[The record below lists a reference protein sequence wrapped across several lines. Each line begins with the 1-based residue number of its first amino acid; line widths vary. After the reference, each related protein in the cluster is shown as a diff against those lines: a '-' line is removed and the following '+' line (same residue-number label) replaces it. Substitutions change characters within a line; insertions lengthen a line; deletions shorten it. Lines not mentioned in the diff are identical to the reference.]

1 MRLAAAVILLT
12 FVAGVLAPLL
22 TPYEPNQAIPADRL
36 LGFGE
41 GGHLLGTDQLGR
53 DILTRLLYGA
63 RLAWVVGVA
72 VSGISLVA
80 GMVLGAASFSASSWV
95 DGLVTRFV
103 DGVLAFPPI
112 LLALVLAA
120 IMGPSTKT
128 GIIALAIVY
137 TPLTARIMRSSIL
150 AEKSLDYV
158 NVSRGLGHRPA
169 WTLWRHVVPNTLG
182 PMLVVGTV
190 VVSRSII
197 VESSLSFLGA
207 GTQPPAAAWGLMI
220 AEGRD
225 LMLVNP
231 ILIVIPAIVLS
242 VTVLSI
248 NLFADGI
255 ADMLDVDTTSRTRG
269 ANR

>member
-1 MRLAAAVILLT
+1 MARDWRGSSGL
-12 FVAGVLAPLL
+12 
-22 TPYEPNQAIPADRL
+22 RS
-36 LGFGE
+36 LGS
-41 GGHLLGTDQLGR
+41 
-53 DILTRLLYGA
+53 
-63 RLAWVVGVA
+63 AWWRAWRWGP
-72 VSGISLVA
+72 
-80 GMVLGAASFSASSWV
+80 ASFSASSWV

-137 TPLTARIMRSSIL
+137 TPLTARIMRSSVL

-158 NVSRGLGHRPA
+158 NVSRGLGHRPS

-242 VTVLSI
+242 ATVLSI

-255 ADMLDVDTTSRTRG
+255 ADMLDVDTTSRTKG